1 MTFVMA
7 LWTPLDSTVIVLST
21 NGGYVICFALLWNQA
36 KSYLFFLQCKVIL
49 NLHAFGKS
57 TPPSS
62 CHVIVS
68 PVAFVL
74 PCCRAA
80 CRSAARCR
88 HHVARCHAAPCRH
101 CAARHLVARRRRCAA
116 SSYRPSPSLC
126 RVVIPPV
133 TVVVLP
139 VALLTLAV
147 VVSLVAVLPLAVVV
161 LPVTVVVPRRVTCR
175 LVLQSHAHSKK
186 YYCNVLMYLLGSL
199 IGTDNRRQMTDD
211 DDGRHT
217 LNLYYYMTRCHDIR
231 EIRVMGI
238 SYII

>member
-1 MTFVMA
+1 MT

-74 PCCRAA
+74 PRRRAA

-88 HHVARCHAAPCRH
+88 RHVARRHAAPCHH
-101 CAARHLVARRRRCAA
+101 CAARRLVARRRRCAT
-116 SSYRPSPSLC
+116 SSYRPSPFLCCPSPCSPLPSLC
-126 RVVIPPV
+126 PSSLFCPLPSSCFPSPSPCRV
-133 TVVVLP
+133 LSP
-139 VALLTLAV
+139 VALSCRV
-147 VVSLVAVLPLAVVV
+147 MR
-161 LPVTVVVPRRVTCR
+161 TVKSTTAMQC
-175 LVLQSHAHSKK
+175 A
-186 YYCNVLMYLLGSL
+186 NVLTWEL
-199 IGTDNRRQMTDD
+199 NRFRGQTT
-211 DDGRHT
+211 DDGR
-217 LNLYYYMTRCHDIR
+217 
-231 EIRVMGI
+231 
-238 SYII
+238 

>member
-1 MTFVMA
+1 MQGHPESPCLWEKHAAVVVPRHRVARCLRFAA
-7 LWTPLDSTVIVLST
+7 LSCRLSLCCPLPSPCRPSPCCPVPSL
-21 NGGYVICFALLWNQA
+21 CR
-36 KSYLFFLQCKVIL
+36 
-49 NLHAFGKS
+49 
-57 TPPSS
+57 PSS
-62 CHVIVS
+62 C
-68 PVAFVL
+68 
-74 PCCRAA
+74 
-80 CRSAARCR
+80 
-88 HHVARCHAAPCRH
+88 
-101 CAARHLVARRRRCAA
+101 
-116 SSYRPSPSLC
+116 RPSPSLC

-133 TVVVLP
+133 TGVVLP
-139 VALLTLAV
+139 GALLTLAV